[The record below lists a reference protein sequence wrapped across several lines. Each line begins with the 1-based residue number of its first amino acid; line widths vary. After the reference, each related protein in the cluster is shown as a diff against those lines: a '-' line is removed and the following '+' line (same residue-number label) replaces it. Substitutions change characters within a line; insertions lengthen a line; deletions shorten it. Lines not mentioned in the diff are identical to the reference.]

1 MQSQKLSTGQTFLAI
16 PVPEMPVVAIQVW
29 IGVGSHDEQDGER
42 GLAHLHEH
50 MLFKGTEHKGAIHRG
65 VGDVAHAVEA
75 VGGQINAWTSHDQ
88 TCYHVVMPATQWH
101 IGLDV
106 LADAV
111 CHPAFDAEEL
121 AREIEV
127 VVEEQ
132 RRAADDPGSVAFERM
147 FQLAFAGHPYALPIL
162 GTPESVRAVT
172 PAAMRQF
179 WRRHY
184 VAENTSIVAAG
195 AFDPTEM
202 HAAVT
207 ALFADQPHR
216 QAPPRPNVVAPR
228 PPAGI
233 DQVETAFS
241 EAKVLLSWPI
251 PALLEPDVA
260 ALDVAAIALGQGES
274 SRLVRQVLRDK
285 ELCNDIGAATWTPP
299 RAGLFTVSF
308 STSQERLAAAVQA
321 TIGVV
326 QALRT
331 GGIDE
336 SELDKARVNLLSDA
350 TWKRETAQGLAQSY
364 GYYLMATGDA
374 EWERLY
380 HARIAAL
387 TTGEVQRAA
396 YKWLTSD
403 SVQVVVLPGKS
414 DAPPI
419 VAADLLRHV
428 QDALRPAPA
437 SLALHQPDVL
447 DGIERIVLPS
457 GDVLLVQPDAS
468 VPVWGLRVAALGG
481 QLAED
486 PTTVGRTCMLGQL
499 LTRGT
504 DQLTGDAIAARVEGL
519 AAGVQGV
526 AGRNSLGLSAVS
538 LKTTTDAVLDLAC
551 GCLFGATL
559 PEDEIAQQ
567 KKVQLEEL
575 RHEEDAPGRRA
586 MRAMARTLYGNHPY
600 GFGIL
605 GSADSLARLQR
616 PELLDYLRGRL
627 VPGRLVWAISGD
639 VHPQR
644 MAQAIAAHTPTDRVP
659 LPAPPSQEVPLLHE
673 KRQIRLHADKQ
684 QAHIVL
690 GFRGATLYEPER
702 YALEVLATA
711 LGGQSGRLFLE
722 LRDRQSLAYSV
733 GAMNVDGVDPG
744 YFSFYIGTT
753 PDKVPQALA
762 GLYAQ
767 LERVRQEPLH
777 PGELER
783 TRASLAGGHQI
794 GLQRRL
800 SRAATLCL
808 DELYGLGRSAWQGHL
823 QRLLAV
829 TAEDVLQV
837 ARERL
842 DPQRCVE
849 VILAPE

>member
-1 MQSQKLSTGQTFLAI
+1 MQSQKLVNGQTFLAI
-16 PVPEMPVVAIQVW
+16 PVPEMPVVAIQIW
-29 IGVGSHDEQDGER
+29 IGVGSYDEQEGER

-50 MLFKGTEHKGAIHRG
+50 MLFKGTERGGKMHRG

-88 TCYHVVMPATQWH
+88 TCYHVVMPATEWR

-111 CHPAFDAEEL
+111 CHPAFDGGEL

-132 RRAADDPGSVAFERM
+132 RRAADDPGSVAFER
-147 FQLAFAGHPYALPIL
+147 LFARVFADHPYALPIL

-172 PAAMRQF
+172 SETMRRF

-184 VAENTSIVAAG
+184 VAENTTIVAAG
-195 AFDPTEM
+195 AFEPADFQ
-202 HAAVT
+202 AAL
-207 ALFADQPHR
+207 AELFADQPHR
-216 QAPPRPNVVAPR
+216 EIAPLGTIVQPRHPS
-228 PPAGI
+228 G
-233 DQVETAFS
+233 VEVLDTAFS

-251 PALLEPDVA
+251 PALLDPDVA

-274 SRLVRQVLRDK
+274 SRLVRQVLRAS
-285 ELCNDIGAATWTPP
+285 ELCNDIGASTWTPT
-299 RAGLFTVSF
+299 RGGLFSISL
-308 STSQERLAAAVQA
+308 STSQERLEAAVLA
-321 TIGVV
+321 TIAVI

-331 GGIDE
+331 GGIEE
-336 SELDKARVNLLSDA
+336 SELEKARVNLLSDA
-350 TWKRETAQGLAQSY
+350 TWKRETAQGLVQSH
-364 GYYLMATGDA
+364 GYFLVATGDA
-374 EWERLY
+374 DWERGY
-380 HARIAAL
+380 HGRIAAL
-387 TTGEVQRAA
+387 TTAEVQRAA
-396 YKWLTSD
+396 HAWLTPD
-403 SVQVVVLPGKS
+403 TVQLVLLPGKS
-414 DAPPI
+414 DGPALD
-419 VAADLLRHV
+419 ATELLRRV
-428 QDALRPAPA
+428 QDGLRPAPA

-486 PTTVGRTCMLGQL
+486 PTTIGRSYMLGNL

-504 DQLTGDAIAARVEGL
+504 AQLSGDAIAARVEGL
-519 AAGVQGV
+519 AAGLQGV

-538 LKTTTDAVLDLAC
+538 LKTTTDAVLELAC
-551 GCLFGATL
+551 GCLFGSTL

-575 RHEEDAPGRRA
+575 RHEDDAPGRQA
-586 MRAMARTLYGNHPY
+586 MRAMARTLYGDHPY

-605 GSADSLARLQR
+605 GAPDSLTRLQR

-644 MAQAIAAHTPTDRVP
+644 MAEAIAAQTPTDRVP
-659 LPAPPSQEVPLLHE
+659 LPAPPSQAVPNMLG
-673 KRQIRLHADKQ
+673 KRQIRLNADKQ

-690 GFRGATLYEPER
+690 GFRGATFYEPER

-733 GAMNVDGVDPG
+733 GAMNVEGVDPG

-777 PGELER
+777 PGELGR

-800 SRAATLCL
+800 SRATMVCL
-808 DELYGLGRSAWQGHL
+808 DELYGLGRAAWHGHL
-823 QRLLAV
+823 ERLLAV
-829 TAEDVLQV
+829 TAEDVLKV

-842 DPQRCVE
+842 DPERCVD
-849 VILAPE
+849 VVLAPE

>member
-1 MQSQKLSTGQTFLAI
+1 MQSQKLIGGQTLLAI
-16 PVPEMPVVAIQVW
+16 PVPGMPVVAIQVW
-29 IGVGSHDEQDGER
+29 IGVGSYDEQDGEH

-50 MLFKGTEHKGAIHRG
+50 MLFKGTERNGVMHRG

-88 TCYHVVMPATQWH
+88 TCYHVVMPALQWRV
-101 IGLDV
+101 GLDV

-111 CHPAFDAEEL
+111 CHPAFDPEEL

-132 RRAADDPGSVAFERM
+132 RRAADDPGSVAFER
-147 FQLAFAGHPYALPIL
+147 LFARSFPGHPYALPIL
-162 GTPESVRAVT
+162 GTPDSVRAVT
-172 PAAMRQF
+172 SDAMRRF

-184 VAENTSIVAAG
+184 VAENTSIVVAG
-195 AFDPTEM
+195 AFDPVELQT
-202 HAAVT
+202 AVT
-207 ALFADQPHR
+207 QLFAG
-216 QAPPRPNVVAPR
+216 QAHGDREAKPALRAPR
-228 PPAGI
+228 PAAGV
-233 DQVETAFS
+233 DFVDTAFS
-241 EAKVLLSWPI
+241 EAKVLLAWPV
-251 PALLEPDVA
+251 PSLLEPDVA

-299 RAGLFTVSF
+299 RAGLFTVSL
-308 STSQERLAAAVQA
+308 STSQERLEAAVLATVAAVQ
-321 TIGVV
+321 T
-326 QALRT
+326 LRV

-336 SELDKARVNLLSDA
+336 AELSKARVNLLSDA
-350 TWKRETAQGLAQSY
+350 TWKRETAQGLVQSH
-364 GYYLMATGDA
+364 GYFLMATGDPD
-374 EWERLY
+374 WERLY
-380 HARIAAL
+380 HARIGEL
-387 TTGEVQRAA
+387 TTAEVQRAA
-396 YKWLTSD
+396 HKWLTAEA
-403 SVQVVVLPGKS
+403 VQIVVLPGKS
-414 DAPPI
+414 DAPPLDT
-419 VAADLLRHV
+419 AHLLRQV
-428 QDALRPAPA
+428 QASLKPAPA

-486 PTTVGRTCMLGQL
+486 PQTVGRTCMLGQL

-504 DQLTGDAIAARVEGL
+504 DELSGDAIASRIEGL
-519 AAGVQGV
+519 AAGVSGV

-538 LKTTTDAVLDLAC
+538 LKTTTDEVLELAC
-551 GCLFGATL
+551 SCLFGATL
-559 PEDEIAQQ
+559 PEEEIAQQ
-567 KKVQLEEL
+567 KKVQLEEI
-575 RHEEDAPGRRA
+575 RHEEDAPSRRA
-586 MRAMARTLYGNHPY
+586 MRAMARTLYGDHPY

-605 GSADSLARLQR
+605 GTPDSLARLQR
-616 PELLDYLRGRL
+616 PELQNYLRGRL

-644 MAQAIAAHTPTDRVP
+644 MAEAIAARTPRDRVP
-659 LPAPPSQEVPLLHE
+659 LPAPPSQAVPALRE
-673 KRQIRLHADKQ
+673 RKQIRLQADKQ

-767 LERVRQEPLH
+767 LERVRQERLH

-800 SRAATLCL
+800 ARAATLCL
-808 DELYGLGRSAWQGHL
+808 DELYGLGRAAWQGHL

-829 TAEDVLQV
+829 TADEVLAV

-849 VILAPE
+849 VILAPD

>member
-1 MQSQKLSTGQTFLAI
+1 MQSQKLVTGQTFLAI

-29 IGVGSHDEQDGER
+29 IGVGSYDEQEGER

-50 MLFKGTEHKGAIHRG
+50 MLFKGTERNGVIHRG

-88 TCYHVVMPATQWH
+88 TCYHVVMPATQWRV
-101 IGLDV
+101 GLDV

-111 CHPAFDAEEL
+111 CHPAFDSEEL

-132 RRAADDPGSVAFERM
+132 RRAADDPGSVAFERL
-147 FQLAFAGHPYALPIL
+147 FARAFAGHPYALPIL

-172 PAAMRQF
+172 SDTMRRF

-195 AFDPTEM
+195 DFIPAEL

-207 ALFADQPHR
+207 ELFAGQLHR
-216 QAPPRPNVVAPR
+216 QDERLGRIPAPR
-228 PPAGI
+228 PAAG
-233 DQVETAFS
+233 VELVDTAFS
-241 EAKVLLSWPI
+241 EAKVLLAWPV
-251 PALLEPDVA
+251 PSLLEHDVA

-285 ELCNDIGAATWTPP
+285 ELCNDIGSATWTPP

-308 STSQERLAAAVQA
+308 STSQERLEAAVLAAVTVLQ
-321 TIGVV
+321 T
-326 QALRT
+326 LRT
-331 GGIDE
+331 GGIE
-336 SELDKARVNLLSDA
+336 EAELDKARVNLLSDA
-350 TWKRETAQGLAQSY
+350 TWKRETAQGLVQSH
-364 GYYLMATGDA
+364 GYFLMATGDA
-374 EWERLY
+374 DWERQY
-380 HARIAAL
+380 HARINEL
-387 TTGEVQRAA
+387 TTAEVQRAA
-396 YKWLTSD
+396 HKWLTPD
-403 SVQVVVLPGKS
+403 TVQLVVLPGKS

-419 VAADLLRHV
+419 DTQALLKSVQHV
-428 QDALRPAPA
+428 LRPAPA

-486 PTTVGRTCMLGQL
+486 PATVGRTCMLGQL

-504 DQLTGDAIAARVEGL
+504 DQLSGDAIAAKIEGL

-559 PEDEIAQQ
+559 PDDEIAQQ

-575 RHEEDAPGRRA
+575 RHEEDAPSRRA
-586 MRAMARTLYGNHPY
+586 MRAMARTLYGDHPY

-605 GSADSLARLQR
+605 GSPESLARLQR

-644 MAQAIAAHTPTDRVP
+644 MAEAIAAHTPSDRVP
-659 LPAPPSQEVPLLHE
+659 LPAPPSQNVPFLHE
-673 KRQIRLHADKQ
+673 KKQIRLHADKQ

-777 PGELER
+777 AGELER

-800 SRAATLCL
+800 ARAATLCL
-808 DELYGLGRSAWQGHL
+808 DELYGLGRPAWQGHL

-829 TAEDVLQV
+829 TADDVLKV